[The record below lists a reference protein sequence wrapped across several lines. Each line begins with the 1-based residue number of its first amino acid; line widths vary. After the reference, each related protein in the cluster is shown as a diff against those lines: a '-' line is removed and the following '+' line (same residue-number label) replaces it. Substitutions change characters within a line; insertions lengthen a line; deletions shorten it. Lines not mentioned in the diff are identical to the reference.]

1 MCNSYILY
9 LKVVV
14 PTIVVARC
22 PLPSSAGRAEV
33 MR

>member
-1 MCNSYILY
+1 MCNSYIHY

-14 PTIVVARC
+14 STIVVARC
-22 PLPSSAGRAEV
+22 PLSSADRAEV

>member
-14 PTIVVARC
+14 STIVARC
-22 PLPSSAGRAEV
+22 PLSSADRAEV